1 MLSGLLPCI
10 AVAARPAFQ
19 TSEELLA
26 SILQA
31 GGNVGATCLT
41 GEGRVLFGQ
50 DAGRKQ
56 RRAAVLAILHCII
69 AKRDKKQKR
78 RRSGPIL
85 GLISQ
90 TVREHGFW
98 ATVAHLDDVR
108 FQRKFRLSRS
118 AFRDLCVLL
127 GPHLTREG
135 GRGGARAGHAAPPL
149 SVETKL
155 SVALRFLAGASVED
169 LDRYG
174 VERKSSIMGCCV
186 WPVVG
191 AIHAC
196 PELEFRLLR
205 ALKSAKAGDSRELK
219 EIQAG
224 FDKKSGGMLPGCI
237 GALDGWLPAIHK
249 PPVSSELP
257 PPRNKVH
264 HLAAQHYSDPA

>member
-90 TVREHGFW
+90 TVREHSFW

-118 AFRDLCVLL
+118 AFRGRTSC
-127 GPHLTREG
+127 EG
-135 GRGGARAGHAAPPL
+135 GRGGAHAGHAAPPL

-191 AIHAC
+191 AIHVC
-196 PELEFRLLR
+196 PELEFRHR
-205 ALKSAKAGDSRELK
+205 
-219 EIQAG
+219 
-224 FDKKSGGMLPGCI
+224 P
-237 GALDGWLPAIHK
+237 
-249 PPVSSELP
+249 
-257 PPRNKVH
+257 
-264 HLAAQHYSDPA
+264 

>member
-155 SVALRFLAGASVED
+155 SVALHPGAS
-169 LDRYG
+169 
-174 VERKSSIMGCCV
+174 
-186 WPVVG
+186 
-191 AIHAC
+191 
-196 PELEFRLLR
+196 
-205 ALKSAKAGDSRELK
+205 
-219 EIQAG
+219 
-224 FDKKSGGMLPGCI
+224 
-237 GALDGWLPAIHK
+237 
-249 PPVSSELP
+249 
-257 PPRNKVH
+257 
-264 HLAAQHYSDPA
+264 